1 MHTYDPKANNGY
13 GGYSTSTVNTSSGGY
28 IRLTV
33 VSAKTKGTLYTTK
46 TKVLLRNS
54 KVLLRNSLP
63 LNIITP
69 TSELSIFERATS
81 YRLEVQ

>member
-1 MHTYDPKANNGY
+1 MSYLCSIKMHVKLRPA
-13 GGYSTSTVNTSSGGY
+13 
-28 IRLTV
+28 RV